1 MQRSPEIAV
10 WKSDY
15 SGGLSAFSVFVSDV
29 SFTSTDIATTR
40 NQPGV
45 SEYTFAGTAGHSERF
60 AHGGTGRYVRVQLHA
75 TGVLAL
81 SEVEVGGPFNEIL
94 AEPIASYGVRG
105 LEPSLSTKEDQEVW
119 AIEQIGGT
127 IFAGGRFSEVINR
140 RNAEVVHDQP
150 FIAAFDA
157 DTGTF
162 IDFWRP
168 DLDGAVFSM
177 EASPDGSRLF
187 VGGEFTNVDG
197 IPHTSGLVALDPQTG
212 HVDPTWRA
220 SLEKR
225 FVVGPPTVRNMVV
238 ANGWLYV
245 VGNFTTALTFPNLD
259 AVNVKNSA
267 RVSVTNGALDTGWK
281 PQITGGAAW
290 GVAVS
295 PDNTRVYLVGK
306 FTDVNGTADS
316 AWFHTVNTS
325 NAASVGGLQPLTFFH
340 SQRDQRDV
348 IAVGDRVWVGG
359 AQHYLQMLD
368 AGDLSLIEGLFTGT
382 GPPPGGLTGGGD
394 TQDLELVGDRIY
406 TTCHC
411 WLDGGSR
418 LWEHGPDGLGG
429 FEAIPLDYAWGN
441 MAFDSQTGEYI
452 SQFGSDPDDFQG
464 ELGGWAIHGGADG
477 CLWFG
482 GDFNDATTG
491 GQYPNGIMK
500 QCPEDGPGPNSPP
513 ISQAAADTTSPSTPT
528 NVAVTLKTNQRVQI
542 TWGAS
547 SDNDAVAGYY
557 VYRDGQQI
565 VGTAGTKLL
574 YTESPGI
581 EHTWTVRAIDPSQ
594 NLSSMS
600 AASNAV
606 TVAIPPGYAE
616 SFLEEHFAV
625 EDGGFIYSDD
635 SFRGTSEPA
644 YASGPFDVTGG
655 KTDGGLGIRTG
666 GIDDD
671 DIFGMSGGWAKSF
684 TLNTTDVELS
694 FVVRTQ
700 IASAYEA
707 DEYIEALVRVD
718 GLLACHLTT
727 TSIGRSEVATWIPT
741 SPAPTAGP
749 RMCSPLAP
757 SAPAGTRSSW
767 VPTTTK
773 RPQRPSR
780 RS

>member
-1 MQRSPEIAV
+1 MFLVRVWIVTLVVMASVLGAVVTPRAVAEVQQNPLNLALGGTATQSSISSGRAPDRAIDGSVASWDGATASSRTLSDVNAWWQVDLGSVESIPHIKV

-105 LEPSLSTKEDQEVW
+105 LELSLSTKEDQEVW
-119 AIEQIGGT
+119 AIEQISGT

-150 FIAAFDA
+150 FIAAFDV

-168 DLDGAVFSM
+168 DLDGAVFSI

-238 ANGWLYV
+238 ANGWFYV

-306 FTDVNGTADS
+306 FTDVNGTADL

-464 ELGGWAIHGGADG
+464 ELHYRELSLCARLHHTKQWRHLDQ
-477 CLWFG
+477 
-482 GDFNDATTG
+482 
-491 GQYPNGIMK
+491 GQ
-500 QCPEDGPGPNSPP
+500 
-513 ISQAAADTTSPSTPT
+513 
-528 NVAVTLKTNQRVQI
+528 
-542 TWGAS
+542 
-547 SDNDAVAGYY
+547 
-557 VYRDGQQI
+557 
-565 VGTAGTKLL
+565 
-574 YTESPGI
+574 
-581 EHTWTVRAIDPSQ
+581 
-594 NLSSMS
+594 
-600 AASNAV
+600 
-606 TVAIPPGYAE
+606 
-616 SFLEEHFAV
+616 
-625 EDGGFIYSDD
+625 
-635 SFRGTSEPA
+635 SE
-644 YASGPFDVTGG
+644 
-655 KTDGGLGIRTG
+655 GLGRP
-666 GIDDD
+666 DDGHVGSPD
-671 DIFGMSGGWAKSF
+671 RRLEHHI
-684 TLNTTDVELS
+684 LETDP
-694 FVVRTQ
+694 
-700 IASAYEA
+700 
-707 DEYIEALVRVD
+707 
-718 GLLACHLTT
+718 G
-727 TSIGRSEVATWIPT
+727 
-741 SPAPTAGP
+741 
-749 RMCSPLAP
+749 
-757 SAPAGTRSSW
+757 
-767 VPTTTK
+767 
-773 RPQRPSR
+773 QRPDHVLAFQ
-780 RS
+780 